1 MNELQEP
8 RFNKAAKKD
17 LLIVCVMY
25 ILEFLFYKQPFLFE
39 EMRNYVLLMFLKRV
53 NCVMIF
59 KYRLFLRYWIFY
71 FTNNS
76 LDIILEAES

>member
-39 EMRNYVLLMFLKRV
+39 QMRNYVLLMFLKRV

-59 KYRLFLRYWIFY
+59 NYRLFFKI
-71 FTNNS
+71 
-76 LDIILEAES
+76 LDFLFHK